1 MQAAHTEIGAMQ
13 ATAENRDRT
22 LARANAACA
31 ALEEEL
37 AGVKAQLAQAVWN
50 SRLPPPNT

>member
-1 MQAAHTEIGAMQ
+1 MQ